1 MKVAEFRTKDIKDLH
16 KVILD
21 CKRELFNLRFQKAQG
36 QLTNTARVREVRRT
50 IARSYTILKERE
62 VSKS

>member
-1 MKVAEFRTKDIKDLH
+1 MKVAEVRTKDIKDLQ
-16 KVILD
+16 KLVLD

-50 IARSYTILKERE
+50 IARTHTILQERKT
-62 VSKS
+62 SKN